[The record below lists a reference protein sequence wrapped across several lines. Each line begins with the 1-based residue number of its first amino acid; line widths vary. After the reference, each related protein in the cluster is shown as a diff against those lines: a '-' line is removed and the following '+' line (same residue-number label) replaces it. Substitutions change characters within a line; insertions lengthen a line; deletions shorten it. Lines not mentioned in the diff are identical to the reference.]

1 MQHRALEIPNFFNLI
16 TGEMFLLGITDK
28 ETMKQII
35 IIPLF
40 FLLVLF
46 LASTGCVQVD
56 QTERSCGGG
65 YLGMNYVEHTYLWGN
80 ENFMT
85 KRYDVSIY
93 AFGGPNVKTDI
104 SKFEFDEY
112 QKTYCSV
119 STQRT
124 QTTSPTPVTTRIT
137 TIRTPYPTPVPTY
150 APKITDGFW
159 CRFTT
164 KNIGKDPTDVTE
176 CYQFFTDGTFKW
188 GYSPG
193 YPMGKSPSCWSPDVK
208 CVYSYNSNGKYEVQ
222 GGYSYTLS
230 GINLIDPHDP
240 PYFVWRATGIP

>member
-1 MQHRALEIPNFFNLI
+1 VAEEKSDSTAYAIV
-16 TGEMFLLGITDK
+16 LLTVVIA
-28 ETMKQII
+28 II
-35 IIPLF
+35 
-40 FLLVLF
+40 
-46 LASTGCVQVD
+46 
-56 QTERSCGGG
+56 
-65 YLGMNYVEHTYLWGN
+65 
-80 ENFMT
+80 
-85 KRYDVSIY
+85 
-93 AFGGPNVKTDI
+93 GGPFAYN
-104 SKFEFDEY
+104 EY
-112 QKTYCSV
+112 NKMQEREQLSRIMSQPVIVNHPITLQKTITRV
-119 STQRT
+119 ITPI
-124 QTTSPTPVTTRIT
+124 PTPI
-137 TIRTPYPTPVPTY
+137 PTPFTTY